1 MRRILP
7 NDACPCG
14 SGLKYKKCCGGIR
27 RLNGDEIFNSFIESM
42 DFMTMSIYSYDRG
55 NISESKRIALEL
67 RKNLHDTDKSIS
79 VLKHLDKKDIYIIF
93 LVLGMIKEIRMLIG
107 QDCVILEFM

>member
-27 RLNGDEIFNSFIESM
+27 RLNGDEIF
-42 DFMTMSIYSYDRG
+42 
-55 NISESKRIALEL
+55 
-67 RKNLHDTDKSIS
+67 
-79 VLKHLDKKDIYIIF
+79 
-93 LVLGMIKEIRMLIG
+93 
-107 QDCVILEFM
+107 ILLLNRWIL